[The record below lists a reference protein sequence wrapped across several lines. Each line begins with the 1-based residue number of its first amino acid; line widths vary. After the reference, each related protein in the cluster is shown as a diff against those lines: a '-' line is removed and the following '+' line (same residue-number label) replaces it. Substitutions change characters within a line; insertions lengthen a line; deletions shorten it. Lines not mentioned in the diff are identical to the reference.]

1 MKSLYVTFTENQ
13 NNDLKKIFEKCS
25 FVGVPDPGKILI
37 QFDVNLLLI
46 DLEEISRDLFYQI
59 ILKDYGNF
67 ESFEFEN
74 PVSIRKILSHTE
86 SQTEKTDEFM
96 SNLMNMKE
104 MLKDYFSL
112 DIGKGYK
119 QTIKPF

>member
-1 MKSLYVTFTENQ
+1 MKSLYTTLTENQ

-74 PVSIRKILSHTE
+74 PVSIRKILSLTE

-112 DIGKGYK
+112 DIGKG
-119 QTIKPF
+119 